1 MKATVAAIQMSAGIN
16 SRQENVARA
25 KELITQAAGQGA
37 NICLLPELALDEF
50 FPPHKDTRYFSY
62 AEPVDGPTVRQF
74 QELASSLGIYLS
86 LPLFEK
92 SLIGTYYNSLVMI
105 GPEGDILTVYRKVH
119 VPCTR
124 SYERYYF
131 TPGDRFAVVD
141 TRYGK
146 VGLAICYDRRYP
158 ETCRELMKLGARLI
172 LISISSSI
180 MPGGFSELPVYE
192 TELKTRAFEN
202 QLFIA
207 ACNRSGREGEYEFF
221 GHSMILGPDGTV
233 LARAGKEENVIVQ
246 AQLELEDADQARIN
260 GPLLRDRRPEL
271 YTL

>member
-1 MKATVAAIQMSAGIN
+1 
-16 SRQENVARA
+16 
-25 KELITQAAGQGA
+25 
-37 NICLLPELALDEF
+37 
-50 FPPHKDTRYFSY
+50 
-62 AEPVDGPTVRQF
+62 
-74 QELASSLGIYLS
+74 
-86 LPLFEK
+86 
-92 SLIGTYYNSLVMI
+92 
-105 GPEGDILTVYRKVH
+105 
-119 VPCTR
+119 
-124 SYERYYF
+124 
-131 TPGDRFAVVD
+131 
-141 TRYGK
+141 
-146 VGLAICYDRRYP
+146 
-158 ETCRELMKLGARLI
+158 
-172 LISISSSI
+172 